1 MALDTKEEP
10 TEECSPMRASMEMQG
25 NTVVSY
31 LSNELVGK
39 QECTRIPGG
48 IVNYYHLFEEKLNN
62 TEEN

>member
-1 MALDTKEEP
+1 
-10 TEECSPMRASMEMQG
+10 MRASMEMQG